1 VDKVKPALLR
11 GFDQE
16 YLPHEQLQFNA
27 LVDLVRATFERFGF
41 LPIETPSAE
50 RKEVLTSKGGVE
62 KEIYALARLAAG
74 DDEDEAA
81 TKGAL
86 RFDLTVP
93 LARYV
98 AMREREL
105 AFPFRRYQIQRVWRG
120 ETPQARK
127 GRFREF
133 YQCDIDII
141 NRERLSILA
150 EAEIPSVIYSVFR
163 EMAIGEFRIRLNNRK
178 LLRGLLQ
185 GFRVP
190 DSSANAVLRA
200 LDKVEKED
208 RAAIQRELNQEGLS
222 TAAAQQLYELVA
234 VKKDTNETFALL
246 ERMAPSEALQTGTE
260 ELRRVVEAM
269 GQLGV
274 PQSAFGVDLGVV
286 RGLDYYTGTI
296 YETTLTDAPEIGSIC
311 SGGRYDDLASYF
323 TDTRLPGV
331 GISIGL
337 TRLFAKLSEAGL
349 LRPLAST
356 PAQAIVI
363 TMDGR
368 FLGRYLEMAT
378 RLRNAGINTEVY
390 LEPAKLRNQLAYA
403 DRKKFRVA
411 LIAGEDEF
419 GRNAVQVKTLATQ
432 ASSEHPLAELVHAVR
447 QVLSGTTSPME
458 VANGTRP

>member
-1 VDKVKPALLR
+1 MDKVRPALLR

-16 YLPHEQLQFNA
+16 YLPQEQLQFNA
-27 LVDLVRATFERFGF
+27 LVDLVRATFERFAF

-74 DDEDEAA
+74 DDDDEAA

-141 NRERLSILA
+141 GRERLSLLA

-163 EMAIGEFRIRLNNRK
+163 DMAIGEFRIRINNRK
-178 LLRGLLQ
+178 
-185 GFRVP
+185 
-190 DSSANAVLRA
+190 VLRA
-200 LDKVEKED
+200 LLHRFEVPEA
-208 RAAIQRELNQEGLS
+208 RAAAVLRTLDKIDKEPRARIQEDLEREGVARAAGLYETVSEKRDTADTLRMLEGLS
-222 TAAAQQLYELVA
+222 
-234 VKKDTNETFALL
+234 
-246 ERMAPSEALQTGTE
+246 LQGPGVE
-260 ELRRVVEAM
+260 ELREVAGAIRKF
-269 GQLGV
+269 GV
-274 PQSAFGVDLGVV
+274 PDSAFAVDLGVV

-296 YETTLTDAPEIGSIC
+296 YETTLAQYPELGSIC

-337 TRLFAKLSEAGL
+337 TRLFSKLREAGL
-349 LRPLAST
+349 LKPPART
-356 PAQAIVI
+356 PAEALVV

-368 FLGRYLEMAT
+368 FLDRYIGIGRA
-378 RLRNAGINTEVY
+378 LREAGVNTEVY
-390 LEPAKLRNQLAYA
+390 LETAKLKNQLAYA
-403 DRKKFRVA
+403 DRKGFRVA
-411 LIAGEDEF
+411 VIAGEDEF
-419 GRNAVQVKTLATQ
+419 ARNAAQVKNLSTKTASEYPLEGLA
-432 ASSEHPLAELVHAVR
+432 AAIKEILDGA
-447 QVLSGTTSPME
+447 
-458 VANGTRP
+458 